1 MSHNLGSDPDQLLA
15 QRGQR
20 PVLNLLRQRER
31 PEEVAE
37 VISERME
44 LKPDRIVAE
53 AEPS

>member
-1 MSHNLGSDPDQLLA
+1 MAHDLGCDLDQLLA

-31 PEEVAE
+31 PEEVTE

-44 LKPDRIVAE
+44 LKSDRIVAE
-53 AEPS
+53 AVER